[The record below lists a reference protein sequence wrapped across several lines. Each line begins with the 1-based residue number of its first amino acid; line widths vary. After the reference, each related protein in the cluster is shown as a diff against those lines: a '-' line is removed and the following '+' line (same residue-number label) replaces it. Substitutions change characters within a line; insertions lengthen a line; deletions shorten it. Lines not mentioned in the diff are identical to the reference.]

1 METKQIPNCHNC
13 GKPLR
18 RLREIMGNTRQWKW
32 NEKTKKYVLVDE
44 NYADSDLIC
53 EECDDFLSSEERSFF
68 FDNYAVPKEQK
79 LTA

>member
-18 RLREIMGNTRQWKW
+18 RLREVMGNTREWEW

-44 NYADSDLIC
+44 DYADCSDLIC
-53 EECDDFLSSEERSFF
+53 EECSNFLSSEERSFF
-68 FDNYAVPKEQK
+68 FDNYKFPTQPE
-79 LTA
+79 